1 MWGWLAVGMVLA
13 YLSLG
18 VGYMLRQASV
28 ERAREAELA
37 DRAVQ
42 RFRQMNPS
50 KDRP

>member
-1 MWGWLAVGMVLA
+1 MWGWMLVGMVLA

-18 VGYMLRQASV
+18 IVYMLRQASV

-42 RFRQMNPS
+42 RFRQMNPRR
-50 KDRP
+50 DRP